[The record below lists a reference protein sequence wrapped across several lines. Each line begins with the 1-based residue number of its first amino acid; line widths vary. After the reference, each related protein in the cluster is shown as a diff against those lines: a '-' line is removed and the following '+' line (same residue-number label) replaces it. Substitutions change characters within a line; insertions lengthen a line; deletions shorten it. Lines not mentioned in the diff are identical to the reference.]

1 MNVSVLRGLGV
12 CAAAVGLAFAHPA
25 HAAAGD
31 GIRLGS
37 GEGVLHTFL
46 DVDARYD
53 SNAYTTSTGSAA
65 DLVFHVRPGLKLDVP
80 GDMIAIDA
88 LAAVE
93 RVQYAGI
100 EEDTSSLNGWWAD
113 AGLRLSI
120 NRKGRVGFEL
130 RDAFRRSNRAAALSL
145 ATPAIANNNTLAA
158 TLPFTPGGGA
168 LVFAVGGD
176 WAVESYEA
184 IGGSGA
190 SCDPAVDPACDSAN
204 ISKLGYSEFQARG
217 SAIWKFLPR
226 TKATFDVGYFQR
238 LPNDTDLSPEVSGLR
253 AVAGL
258 GGLVTTQVGATIR
271 AGYGTT
277 FGDNAFGTWLATVE
291 GEWLPVTEASLRA
304 GYSHS
309 IGTDPG
315 RDYSVYATNRV
326 FVDGRYQFARKVTVQ
341 AEVRFDKTDYEAT
354 VATSTNVLTI
364 EPSIDAEVTK
374 WMRASVGYTYTDRSS
389 SGARADLP
397 TFNYTRNE
405 VYIRASVVY

>member
-1 MNVSVLRGLGV
+1 MNVSVSRGMRVLAVAASLGV
-12 CAAAVGLAFAHPA
+12 AQQAMG
-25 HAAAGD
+25 AAGD
-31 GIRLGS
+31 GIRLGG
-37 GEGVLHTFL
+37 GEGVLHAFV

-53 SNAYTTSTGSAA
+53 SNAYTTTTGGAA

-93 RVQYAGI
+93 RVQYAGL

-113 AGLRLSI
+113 AGLRLSV

-145 ATPAIANNNTLAA
+145 AIPALANNNTLSA
-158 TLPFTPGGGA
+158 TLPFVPGGGA
-168 LVFAVGGD
+168 LVFALGGD

-184 IGGSGA
+184 ITSSAACA
-190 SCDPAVDPACDSAN
+190 SQDCDADYLKS
-204 ISKLGYSEFQARG
+204 LGFSEVQARG

-226 TKATFDVGYFQR
+226 TKATFDAGYFKR
-238 LPNDTDLSPEVSGLR
+238 LPNDTTISPELTGLR
-253 AVAGL
+253 VVAGL
-258 GGLVTTQVGATIR
+258 SGLVTTQVGATLR

-277 FGDNAFGTWLATVE
+277 FGDNSFGTWLATVE
-291 GEWLPVTEASLRA
+291 GEWLPVSEASVKA

-315 RDYSVYATNRV
+315 RDFSVYANNRV
-326 FVDGRYQFARKVTVQ
+326 FLDARYQFARKITVQ
-341 AEVRFDKTDYEAT
+341 GQVRYDKISYEAGVDT
-354 VATSTNVLTI
+354 TTNVLAI
-364 EPSIDAEVTK
+364 EPSVDAEVTR

-389 SGARADLP
+389 TGARADLP

>member
-1 MNVSVLRGLGV
+1 MRVFGV
-12 CAAAVGLAFAHPA
+12 AVGLAFAQQTMG
-25 HAAAGD
+25 AAGD
-31 GIRLGS
+31 GIRLGG
-37 GEGVLHTFL
+37 GEGVLHAFV

-65 DLVFHVRPGLKLDVP
+65 DLVFHIRPGLKLDVP
-80 GDMIAIDA
+80 GDLIAIDA

-93 RVQYAGI
+93 RVQYAGL
-100 EEDTSSLNGWWAD
+100 EEDTSNLNGWWAD
-113 AGLRLSI
+113 AGLRLSV

-145 ATPAIANNNTLAA
+145 ATPALANNNTLAA

-176 WAVESYEA
+176 WSVESYEA
-184 IGGSGA
+184 ISGSGV
-190 SCDPAVDPACDSAN
+190 SCDPTIDPACNSSN
-204 ISKLGYSEFQARG
+204 LEKLGFSEVQARG

-226 TKATFDVGYFQR
+226 TKATFDAGYFKR
-238 LPNDTDLSPEVSGLR
+238 LPNDTALSPELSGVRL
-253 AVAGL
+253 VAGL
-258 GGLVTTQVGATIR
+258 GGLVTTQIGATLR

-277 FGDNAFGTWLATVE
+277 FGDNAFGTWLATAE
-291 GEWLPVTEASLRA
+291 GEWLPVSEASVRA

-315 RDYSVYATNRV
+315 RDFSVYATNRV
-326 FVDGRYQFARKVTVQ
+326 FLDARYQFARKITVQ
-341 AEVRFDKTDYEAT
+341 GEVRYDKTDYEAT
-354 VATSTNVLTI
+354 VETSTNVLTI
-364 EPSIDAEVTK
+364 EPSVDAEITK
-374 WMRASVGYTYTDRSS
+374 WMRASVGYSYTDRSS
-389 SGARADLP
+389 SGARANLP